1 MQKPSFKCFYAIF
14 IQSSPSIILPS
25 HFSDGNHPSIPIQ
38 GTINH
43 GVNILTKRNICFPYI
58 PISCF
63 LFSNHVHSPTCTSSG
78 SNLRVSS
85 PNCSS
90 PGRPCL
96 SSRDQQIF
104 WGNSWII
111 LEDPHL
117 LPVRQ
122 RPKASKIPRVTLEA
136 ED

>member
-1 MQKPSFKCFYAIF
+1 MTFDLLVLRF
-14 IQSSPSIILPS
+14 IKQRHIQTNPQISKTFQNHLSSVSMPFFLQFSPSTILPS

-38 GTINH
+38 GPINH
-43 GVNILTKRNICFPYI
+43 GVNILTQRNICFPYI

-63 LFSNHVHSPTCTSSG
+63 LFSNHVQSPTCTSSR

-90 PGRPCL
+90 PGRPFL

-111 LEDPHL
+111 
-117 LPVRQ
+117 
-122 RPKASKIPRVTLEA
+122 
-136 ED
+136 